1 MSAIAAFLV
10 MPVISFY
17 LKMPDAAIG
26 ILATCSKIISL
37 VIMSI
42 AWNGEYHKGFNITKF
57 TFVLSGW
64 VLFAGSVSGFLSA
77 FSSIIIRSML
87 SKCVT
92 KAELGKIFSLLAS
105 LEAAGEISPDNI
117 KILSLYFSVPL
128 FAAPLFTYVYT
139 QTINS
144 WTGKSEIQFKVS
156 NHFSLSTL
164 FPPGAVFIV
173 QAGIFVIACM
183 GFAFIY
189 LMLKRNG
196 NMDFSE
202 LVNEE
207 EENDSLRDALREEN
221 TEHHQ

>member
-1 MSAIAAFLV
+1 
-10 MPVISFY
+10 
-17 LKMPDAAIG
+17 
-26 ILATCSKIISL
+26 
-37 VIMSI
+37 
-42 AWNGEYHKGFNITKF
+42 
-57 TFVLSGW
+57 
-64 VLFAGSVSGFLSA
+64 
-77 FSSIIIRSML
+77 ML

-117 KILSLYFSVPL
+117 KILILYFSVPL

-189 LMLKRNG
+189 LTLKRNG

-221 TEHHQ
+221 TEHHQWTVIFKHLSCALILKFDIWYYFYKQFYNKIQNIPVITFVFTCLVKYSAYNRIHNERAMCDSCVKWAALIFYHHMFMNLIFGT